1 MRGPSDH
8 TNTSVKLNQAPGSIP
23 SPPLPSL
30 PVPGRR
36 LFDYSE
42 AEPLGGFLL
51 RRPLTRARC
60 GGGIALSHLRAGC
73 STVSAGGTAHAR
85 GACVLGARVDRRTA
99 AGWAGAP
106 SRGRP
111 EREWAR
117 WRKPKPAR
125 DTSVRSE
132 PSKSLGIYLIPAL
145 GRADGRSSPTIG
157 PPHSASASRTT
168 VGLRLHGGLEV
179 N

>member
-1 MRGPSDH
+1 VRGLMIWLWF
-8 TNTSVKLNQAPGSIP
+8 NLAQPGSWLN
-23 SPPLPSL
+23 PLPFPSL
-30 PVPGRR
+30 PACPRQE
-36 LFDYSE
+36 LLDYSK

-106 SRGRP
+106 SGCWP
-111 EREWAR
+111 ERGGEVAQAET
-117 WRKPKPAR
+117 PC
-125 DTSVRSE
+125 D
-132 PSKSLGIYLIPAL
+132 
-145 GRADGRSSPTIG
+145 
-157 PPHSASASRTT
+157 TT
-168 VGLRLHGGLEV
+168 VWSERRANLPASL
-179 N
+179 

>member
-1 MRGPSDH
+1 MRAGSRSGAWFNRARPGTTH
-8 TNTSVKLNQAPGSIP
+8 QAQS
-23 SPPLPSL
+23 PSL
-30 PVPGRR
+30 PVCPWQEAARLLRGGAPRR
-36 LFDYSE
+36 F
-42 AEPLGGFLL
+42 PL
-51 RRPLTRARC
+51 RRPLTRAWC
-60 GGGIALSHLRAGC
+60 GGGIALSHQRAGC

-168 VGLRLHGGLEV
+168 VGLRLRGGLEV